1 MQVFFYSII
10 IPYHN
15 TKLWF
20 YRYAEIQRGP
30 NGLRYRDW
38 VCVYADDHSVEKCK
52 LDSHIIT
59 VTDIHKALFPWKRKD
74 STEWVN
80 VCSSIQSDLRIL
92 YDTSKDR
99 TKDRFSAFAQ
109 TIRGRLNQDLLIL
122 PTRDAS
128 HDLNRQNM
136 TMYTD
141 KTNKQIMVVYSPTV
155 PLDHETRLEFISFN
169 LI

>member
-1 MQVFFYSII
+1 M
-10 IPYHN
+10 
-15 TKLWF
+15 
-20 YRYAEIQRGP
+20 
-30 NGLRYRDW
+30 
-38 VCVYADDHSVEKCK
+38 
-52 LDSHIIT
+52 DSHIIT
-59 VTDIHKALFPWKRKD
+59 VTDVHKALFPWKRKER
-74 STEWVN
+74 TEWVN

-109 TIRGRLNQDLLIL
+109 TIRGKLEQDHFIL

-128 HDLNRQNM
+128 HDVARQNL

-141 KTNKQIMVVYSPTV
+141 KQNKQIMVVYSPTV
-155 PLDHETRLEFISFN
+155 SVGHETRLEFISFM